1 MKSIK
6 VCEYSRSRS
15 FHYDLILQDQASGER
30 SQDQWSSG
38 YVYLPVLSNDFFSI
52 AAMVSVFKRGLA
64 VFTLHENA
72 SMGCFSTASKS
83 KCNLYIRAPFAGSY
97 FFPSRIRA

>member
-1 MKSIK
+1 M
-6 VCEYSRSRS
+6 VPE
-15 FHYDLILQDQASGER
+15 GG
-30 SQDQWSSG
+30 SSEPPEPPLNPPLTLAL

-52 AAMVSVFKRGLA
+52 DAMVSVFKRGLA

-83 KCNLYIRAPFAGSY
+83 KCNLHIRAPFAGSY
-97 FFPSRIRA
+97 FFLLEFGLNV